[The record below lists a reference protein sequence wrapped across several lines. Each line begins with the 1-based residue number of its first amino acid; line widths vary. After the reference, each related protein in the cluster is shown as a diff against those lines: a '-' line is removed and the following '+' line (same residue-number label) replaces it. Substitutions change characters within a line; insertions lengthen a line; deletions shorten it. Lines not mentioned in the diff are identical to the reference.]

1 MRDAKGKKGV
11 NGMKDVK
18 GTMDA
23 HAAGWAG
30 EMTEFRWSEV
40 KIREKSSAK
49 AGILANGRGFEPPA
63 CSLGGCRH
71 IQTRPPVR

>member
-30 EMTEFRWSEV
+30 EMTEFSWSEV

-49 AGILANGRGFEPPA
+49 ARILANGREDA
-63 CSLGGCRH
+63 
-71 IQTRPPVR
+71 

>member
-1 MRDAKGKKGV
+1 MRNAK
-11 NGMKDVK
+11 D
-18 GTMDA
+18 TMDA
-23 HAAGWAG
+23 QAAEWTG
-30 EMTEFRWSEV
+30 EMTEFQWSEV

-63 CSLGGCRH
+63 CSLGGCCH